1 MESKMKEKWM
11 LEAKR
16 ADFDTLANRFAIS
29 PVLARIIVNRGLTK
43 EEDIERYLSCD
54 LTKMH
59 SGLLMKGMEQA
70 RNMIITAIDQNQLI
84 AIGTDFDNDGILSGH
99 SLSTAV
105 KRLGGRVVVYAPDR
119 VSEGYGLN
127 RRIVLEAYEAGSRF
141 IITCDNG
148 IAAFDAIDYAK
159 ELGMTVVVT
168 DHHEVAFVEEEDG
181 SRRFLLPNADVV
193 VNPKQEDCPYPF
205 KGLCGAG
212 VVYKLIELL
221 YEHYKVPK
229 EELYDLLEFIAIAT
243 VADVM
248 DLVSENRLIVKHGL
262 KLLSNTKNL
271 GIRALIEECGLE
283 QKRISAYHIGF
294 VIGPCFNAAGR
305 LDTVSVALDLLN
317 AKTKEEAK
325 QLAITLKKLNDSRK
339 DMTLQGVDQAIE
351 LIETSDLIKDKVI
364 VVKLRDTHE
373 SLVGIIAGR
382 LRERYNKPA
391 LVFVDV
397 EQGVKGS
404 GRSIE
409 SYNMF
414 EELLKCKDLLTK
426 FGGHPMAAG
435 LSLKEEN
442 LELLRERLNQNT
454 TLSEEDFI
462 PIVRIDVPL
471 PIGYLNE
478 AFLEE
483 LEKLEPFG
491 KGNSK
496 PVFAEQHFKIRQ
508 ARVLGKNQNVLKLNI
523 INADG
528 FAMDALYFGDI
539 PEFNEFVELEFGKE
553 EVRKMYLGQYNEVD
567 LAFTYYPTL
576 NEYMGNRTV
585 QVIIQNYC
593 RIKGKR

>member
-1 MESKMKEKWM
+1 MKEKWI

-16 ADFDTLANRFAIS
+16 ANFDTLAKRFAIS
-29 PVLARIIVNRGLTK
+29 PVLARIIVNRGLFK
-43 EEDIERYLSCD
+43 EDEINHFLSCD
-54 LTKMH
+54 LTKMY
-59 SGLLMKGMEQA
+59 SGLRMKGMEQA
-70 RNMIITAIDQNQLI
+70 CNLIIKAIGENQLI

-99 SLSTAV
+99 SLSTAL
-105 KRLGGRVVVYAPDR
+105 RRIGGRVVVYAPDR

-127 RRIVLEAYEAGSRF
+127 RRIVREAYDAGSRF

-168 DHHEVAFVEEEDG
+168 DHHEVVFQEDEKG
-181 SRRFLLPNADVV
+181 GRTFLLPNADAV
-193 VNPKQEDCPYPF
+193 VNPKQEGCPYPF

-221 YEHYKVPK
+221 YEHYHIAK

-271 GIRALIEECGLE
+271 GIQALMEECGLE

-305 LDTVSVALDLLN
+305 LDTVDVALDLLN
-317 AKTKEEAK
+317 AKTVEEAK
-325 QLAITLKKLNDSRK
+325 QLAASLKKLNDNRK
-339 DMTLQGVDQAIE
+339 DMTLQGVEQAIE
-351 LIETSDLIKDKVI
+351 RIETSELIHDKVL

-414 EELLKCKDLLTK
+414 EELSKCKDLLTK

-435 LSLKEEN
+435 LSLKAEN
-442 LELLRERLNQNT
+442 LETLRVRLNQNT
-454 TLSEEDFI
+454 VLSEEDFI

-483 LEKLEPFG
+483 LERLEPFG
-491 KGNSK
+491 KGNNK
-496 PVFAEQHFKIRQ
+496 PVFAEQHFKIRK
-508 ARVLGKNQNVLKLNI
+508 AWILGKNQNVLKLNI
-523 INADG
+523 INSDG

-539 PEFNEFVELEFGKE
+539 TEFNEFVEAEYGKE
-553 EVRKMYLGQYNEVD
+553 EVRKMYLGQYNEID
-567 LAFTYYPTL
+567 LAFTYYPTI
-576 NEYMGNRTV
+576 NEYMGTRTV

-593 RIKGKR
+593 RIR